1 MSNLPKSRT
10 LEEQD
15 SKNQDSMLEKI
26 PDLGNDG
33 FIPPG
38 SELTIDT
45 IRCFGE
51 WLIIL
56 PLQESETTRG
66 GIHLREESRRIPT
79 VGIIVGA
86 GDLAVKHLCEPYE
99 ELIGSHVKFSPRSAG
114 VEVDPE
120 DFDTYENVGLKIV
133 HMKNVISYVDPKL
146 EITIRGGRD

>member
-10 LEEQD
+10 LEEKD
-15 SKNQDSMLEKI
+15 SESQTSMLEKVPAI
-26 PDLGNDG
+26 GNEG

-56 PLQESETTRG
+56 PLQESEVTKG
-66 GIHLREESRRIPT
+66 GIHIREEARNVPS
-79 VGIIVGA
+79 VGIVIGV
-86 GDLAVKHLCEPYE
+86 GDLAVKHLCESYDD
-99 ELIGSHVKFSPRSAG
+99 LIGSHVKFSPRSSG
-114 VEVDPE
+114 VEIDPE
-120 DFDTYENVGLKIV
+120 DYDVYEKMGLKVV

-146 EITIRGGRD
+146 EVTIRGGA